1 MVVTMD
7 ICSAMDGP
15 AAPVVA
21 RTIYGVT
28 PILAAKCVR
37 LEASEFIKYTCTYMH
52 AGMHVHV
59 NESSV
64 MHART
69 DIQCKTVL

>member
-1 MVVTMD
+1 MVTMD

-28 PILAAKCVR
+28 PNLAAKCVR
-37 LEASEFIKYTCTYMH
+37 LEASDFIKYTCTHTY
-52 AGMHVHV
+52 GMHVHA

-69 DIQCKTVL
+69 DVQCTTVL